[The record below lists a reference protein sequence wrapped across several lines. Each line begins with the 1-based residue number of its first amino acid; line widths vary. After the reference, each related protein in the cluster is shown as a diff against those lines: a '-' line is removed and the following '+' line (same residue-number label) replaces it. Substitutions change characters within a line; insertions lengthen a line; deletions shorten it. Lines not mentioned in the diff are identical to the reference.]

1 MIIDLILDRKDDNTV
16 WSDRLGQ
23 SVPYDAQ
30 LFYLNVMDYGEVG
43 YGITRAMDE
52 GTEEDVKQALCQYIK
67 DQNYNT
73 DICEYVNSVEWL

>member
-16 WSDRLGQ
+16 RSDSMGQ
-23 SVPYDAQ
+23 SVPYNAHT
-30 LFYLNVMDYGEVG
+30 FYLNVMNYGEVG
-43 YGITRAMDE
+43 YGIARAMDE

-73 DICEYVNSVEWL
+73 DICDYVNSVRWL

>member
-1 MIIDLILDRKDDNTV
+1 MIIDLILDRKDDTD
-16 WSDRLGQ
+16 SMGQ
-23 SVPYDAQ
+23 SVPYNAHT
-30 LFYLNVMDYGEVG
+30 FYLNVMEYGEVG

-73 DICEYVNSVEWL
+73 DICEYINSVEWL